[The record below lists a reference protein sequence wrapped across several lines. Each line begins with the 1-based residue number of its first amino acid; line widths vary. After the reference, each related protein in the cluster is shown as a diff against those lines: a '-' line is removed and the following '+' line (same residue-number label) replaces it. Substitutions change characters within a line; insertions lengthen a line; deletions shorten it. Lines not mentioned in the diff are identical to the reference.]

1 MNRELVTMDTRTEV
15 EVAERSITMAQA
27 IGEAVGLEM
36 ERDDRVI
43 LVGEDVGVY
52 GGVSGH
58 LTGLYERFGASRV
71 RDTPISEAGFIGAAS
86 GAAVAGLRPVVELML
101 IDFFG
106 VAMDQIYNYLAK
118 LHYVSGGTRRAP
130 LVLLAGTG
138 NPLRQGISHS
148 QTLHGVFAH
157 LPGLKVVSPSSPY
170 DAKGLLIS
178 AIRDDAPVLY
188 LFHKILLELKG
199 LPGSG
204 DGPMEEPVPEEAYEI
219 ELGQARIRRHGT
231 DVSIVTLSY
240 MVRQSLIAARELEKD
255 GIDVELVDL
264 RCVVP
269 LDRAAIVRSVEK
281 TGRLLVVDED
291 YKSFG
296 LSGEIVSTVV
306 ECAFKSLKAP
316 PARIAREDLPIPYS
330 RVLEDVVVPNSTTI
344 ANRVRLLMAGA
355 S

>member
-1 MNRELVTMDTRTEV
+1 VNQELVTIDTAPETE
-15 EVAERSITMAQA
+15 AGRSITMAEA

-43 LVGEDVGVY
+43 LLGEDVGVY

-58 LTGLYERFGASRV
+58 LKGLHERFGDSRV

-118 LHYVSGGTRRAP
+118 IHYVSGGNRRAP

-170 DAKGLLIS
+170 DAKGLLTS

-199 LPGSG
+199 PPSASNASV
-204 DGPMEEPVPEEAYEI
+204 EESVPEDAYEI
-219 ELGQARIRRHGT
+219 QLGQARVLREGA
-231 DVSIVTLSY
+231 DVTIVALSY
-240 MVRQSLIAARELEKD
+240 MVRQALLASRELEQE
-255 GIDVELVDL
+255 GIDVELLDL
-264 RCVVP
+264 RTVVP
-269 LDRAAIVRSVEK
+269 LDRRAIIRSVEK

-296 LSGEIVSTVV
+296 LSGEVISTVV
-306 ECAFKSLKAP
+306 EGAFDSLKAP
-316 PARIAREDLPIPYS
+316 PARLAREDLPIPYS
-330 RVLEDVVVPNSTTI
+330 RVLEDVVVPNPNSI
-344 ANRVRLLMAGA
+344 ANGVRSLLAGA
-355 S
+355 R